1 MGLIHGYR
9 KQRLSVAVTLGGNG
23 NLMPGY
29 GGGARFSGSAWSG
42 VTVGVYN
49 VDLLLKEDQM
59 FDKGKLPLLSWLGGL
74 YQP

>member
-9 KQRLSVAVTLGGNG
+9 KQRLSVAVTLGGSG
-23 NLMPGY
+23 SLTPGY

-42 VTVGVYN
+42 VTVGGFN
-49 VDLLLKEDQM
+49 VALPLKEDPV
-59 FDKGKLPLLSWLGGL
+59 FDKGKLLFPSWLGGL